1 MRNVIGKTI
10 STSGLEWIHWS
21 TTVPQDLTGDRLDH
35 VLKLACPEKSLR
47 QVRRFWAQGQVL
59 VNGRPCSKGH
69 RVNQGD
75 LVTVRIRQQRQSASD
90 VHIEVVAKQGGWA
103 AVNKPCRMHTE
114 GHELSS
120 EPSLEDR
127 LGVLFPESS
136 VQLLNRLDFLTSGL
150 VLLAL
155 DPGSA
160 DLYAQYQNNGQV
172 EKDYLALVQGA
183 LTRMQTIR
191 FGITSA
197 KRKKVAVSQEASE
210 DFLRWTEVFP
220 LKVHNVSD
228 QTLVRVRIRKGIRHQ
243 IRAHLASIGHPIVG
257 DPVYGH
263 GQAHMLHLHHQEVTF
278 PGFHAYAAPDR
289 RDWPRVEL
297 MQPV

>member
-1 MRNVIGKTI
+1 MIGKAI
-10 STSGLEWIHWS
+10 STSGLDRIHWS

-47 QVRRFWAQGQVL
+47 QIRRFWDQGQVL
-59 VNGRPCSKGH
+59 VNGRPCPKGY

-75 LVTVRIRQQRQSASD
+75 LVTVQIRKEHKNTSG
-90 VHIEVVAKQGGWA
+90 VHIEVVARQGRWA
-103 AVNKPCRMHTE
+103 ALNKPCRIHTE

-120 EPSLEDR
+120 EPNLEDR
-127 LGVLFPESS
+127 LEGLFPGRS

-150 VLLAL
+150 VLVAL
-155 DPGSA
+155 DPGAA
-160 DLYAQYQNNGQV
+160 DLYAQYQDRGQV
-172 EKDYLALVQGA
+172 EKEYLALVQGS

-197 KRKKVAVSQEASE
+197 RRKKVAVTREAGE
-210 DFLRWTEVFP
+210 DYLRWTEVFP

-243 IRAHLASIGHPIVG
+243 IRAHLASIGYPIVG

-263 GQAHMLHLHHQEVTF
+263 GPAHMLHLHHQEVTF
-278 PGFHAYAAPDR
+278 PGFHAYVAPDR
-289 RDWPRVEL
+289 RDWL
-297 MQPV
+297 A